1 MTHGRVLWASLLIAS
16 VAGGRRAAAETLT
29 LEEVERRAQRDRP
42 ELVERQASI
51 DRARAELGGVLAK
64 GRPTLGARGDLG
76 LAPGGQLLEIPRDPL
91 NPASDDRYLVQGS
104 KAIGDADALVPRA
117 RYAAMLSGKITLL
130 DFGRTS
136 LGVRAAEAAIS
147 AERAGLLQA
156 KVELVRSARQA
167 YLAWVEAQQT
177 WQLSQRD
184 AEVTSSRTAS
194 VRDLIEEGVRPA
206 TDATL
211 SAYDEQLAKLREAR
225 ARRASAMA
233 LDALGLAITGQLAP
247 TSEPDLQVLEV
258 PALPPGSATTA
269 GAAAVAPTDPAL
281 HALDLQRQAESSA
294 ARAADR
300 SHAPQLDATAELGV
314 QGQDSQLF
322 PAYRAAV
329 SLTVPLFDG
338 GAQSALA
345 DQHRAEARGL
355 EARRELIEHK
365 LRAHQEGAKRALQA
379 AGEELAM
386 TLELL
391 ATAESLLSQ
400 AEDHYKAGSD
410 TLERVLSAQR
420 SVLQARR
427 EVLAAKLDNARARL
441 ELVPVPIEP

>member
-1 MTHGRVLWASLLIAS
+1 MTHGRVLWAASLLLAS
-16 VAGGRRAAAETLT
+16 VVAGGRRAGAETLT

-51 DRARAELGGVLAK
+51 DRARAELDGVLAK

-76 LAPGGQLLEIPRDPL
+76 LAPGGQLLRIGRSPG
-91 NPASDDRYLVQGS
+91 SDDEYLVQGS

-117 RYAAMLSGKITLL
+117 RYAAMLSGKFTLL

-136 LGVRAAEAAIS
+136 LGVRAGEAAIS
-147 AERAGLLQA
+147 AQRAGMLQA
-156 KVELVRSARQA
+156 KVELVRAARQA
-167 YLAWVEAQQT
+167 YLAWVEAHQT
-177 WQLSQRD
+177 WQLTQRD
-184 AEVTSSRTAS
+184 VELTSSRTAS
-194 VRDLIEEGVRPA
+194 VRDLIQEGVRPA

-211 SAYDEQLAKLREAR
+211 STYDEQLAKLREGR

-233 LDALGLAITGQLAP
+233 LDALALAITGQLAP
-247 TSEPDLQVLEV
+247 TAEPDLQVLEGA
-258 PALPPGSATTA
+258 ALPPAA
-269 GAAAVAPTDPAL
+269 PPPRGAEAAPVDPAL
-281 HALDLQRQAESSA
+281 HALDLQHQAEVTA
-294 ARAADR
+294 ARSADR

-329 SLTVPLFDG
+329 SLSVPLFDG

-345 DQHRAEARGL
+345 EQHRAEARGL

-365 LRAHQEGAKRALQA
+365 LRAQQEGAKRALQA
-379 AGEELAM
+379 AAEELAM
-386 TLELL
+386 SLELL
-391 ATAESLLSQ
+391 ATAEALLSE

-420 SVLQARR
+420 SLLQARR

-441 ELVPVPIEP
+441 ELVPVPIVP